1 MWLFPLLSPST
12 FRFNCSNDLLCILYS
27 PFQYVAP
34 DQAPASYLEHA
45 PASHLSSDVPS
56 ESALPALAELVACR
70 DMGHPVTLS
79 LSHVPQL
86 FSWIPL
92 LLPTLTQPSL
102 FSVRPLV
109 KLVSQ
114 RSLQTPHHVCWVR
127 EVGPSFFQTCAYFF
141 SPSPLNK
148 LPISIGSGPFFTGL
162 IPCVLCLSLG
172 RDPTRQGLMCTR
184 CKASYCWI
192 PTGPLGAAGLFS
204 ANGKSFR
211 DKPVC
216 SVLSLPKLG
225 TRHWLLNVLL
235 PTCSSIPRMS
245 QCWRK

>member
-12 FRFNCSNDLLCILYS
+12 LRFNCSNDLLCILYS

-127 EVGPSFFQTCAYFF
+127 EVGLSFFQTCAYFF

-162 IPCVLCLSLG
+162 IPC
-172 RDPTRQGLMCTR
+172 
-184 CKASYCWI
+184 
-192 PTGPLGAAGLFS
+192 
-204 ANGKSFR
+204 
-211 DKPVC
+211 
-216 SVLSLPKLG
+216 SLPIVG
-225 TRHWLLNVLL
+225 QR
-235 PTCSSIPRMS
+235 PY
-245 QCWRK
+245 